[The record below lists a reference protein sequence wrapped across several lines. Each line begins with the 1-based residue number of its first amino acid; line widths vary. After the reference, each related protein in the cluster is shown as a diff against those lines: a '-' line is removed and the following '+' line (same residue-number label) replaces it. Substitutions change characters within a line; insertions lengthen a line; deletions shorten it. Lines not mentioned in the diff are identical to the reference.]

1 MKNIII
7 ISFFLIELLWSQNSA
22 YKNFQSYMNV
32 DGGVLLDINFYIEQ
46 SKNHTESNGLFY
58 YFGNMHYSFDIEG
71 QRITHN
77 NGVITT
83 INKNTKQIIYDLRTE
98 DSISILNILSGEKKG
113 IELGDIILEKNNYKI
128 PFILDEL
135 DVRGVLWVLANTGEP
150 KKVILESYDD
160 MKIKIKINSLEVG
173 HMKQIPFIDTSEY
186 EKIDLRD

>member
-46 SKNHTESNGLFY
+46 SKNYTESNGLFY
-58 YFGNMHYSFDIEG
+58 YFGDMHYSFDIED

-98 DSISILNILSGEKKG
+98 NSISILNILSGEKKG

-135 DVRGVLWVLANTGEP
+135 DVRGVLWVLASTGEP
-150 KKVILESYDD
+150 KKIILESYDD
-160 MKIKIKINSLEVG
+160 MKIKIKIKSLEVG

>member
-1 MKNIII
+1 
-7 ISFFLIELLWSQNSA
+7 
-22 YKNFQSYMNV
+22 
-32 DGGVLLDINFYIEQ
+32 
-46 SKNHTESNGLFY
+46 
-58 YFGNMHYSFDIEG
+58 MHYSFDIEG

-83 INKNTKQIIYDLRTE
+83 INKNTKQIIYDSRTE

-135 DVRGVLWVLANTGEP
+135 DVRGVLWVLASTGEP

>member
-98 DSISILNILSGEKKG
+98 NSISILNILSGEKKG

-135 DVRGVLWVLANTGEP
+135 DVRGVLWVLASTGEP

-173 HMKQIPFIDTSEY
+173 HVKQIPFIDTSEY

>member
-32 DGGVLLDINFYIEQ
+32 DGGVLLDINFYIKQ
-46 SKNHTESNGLFY
+46 SKNYTESNGLFY
-58 YFGNMHYSFDIEG
+58 YFGDMHYSFDIED
-71 QRITHN
+71 QRITHD

-98 DSISILNILSGEKKG
+98 NSTSILNILSGEKKG

-135 DVRGVLWVLANTGEP
+135 DVRGVLWVLASTGEP
-150 KKVILESYDD
+150 KKITLESYDD
-160 MKIKIKINSLEVG
+160 MKIKIEINPLEVG

>member
-1 MKNIII
+1 VKNIII

-135 DVRGVLWVLANTGEP
+135 DVRGVLWVLASTGEP

-160 MKIKIKINSLEVG
+160 IKIKIKINSLEVG

>member
-32 DGGVLLDINFYIEQ
+32 DGGVLLDINFYIKQ
-46 SKNHTESNGLFY
+46 SKNYTESNGLFY
-58 YFGNMHYSFDIEG
+58 YFGDMHYSFDIED

-98 DSISILNILSGEKKG
+98 NSISILNFNGISDEFFISIEKFG
-113 IELGDIILEKNNYKI
+113 
-128 PFILDEL
+128 
-135 DVRGVLWVLANTGEP
+135 R
-150 KKVILESYDD
+150 
-160 MKIKIKINSLEVG
+160 
-173 HMKQIPFIDTSEY
+173 
-186 EKIDLRD
+186 

>member
-32 DGGVLLDINFYIEQ
+32 DGGVLLDINFYIKQ
-46 SKNHTESNGLFY
+46 SKNYTESNGLFY
-58 YFGNMHYSFDIEG
+58 YFGDMHYSFDIEE

-83 INKNTKQIIYDLRTE
+83 INKNTKQIIYDLSTE
-98 DSISILNILSGEKKG
+98 NGISILHILSGEKKG

-135 DVRGVLWVLANTGEP
+135 DVRGVLWVLASTGEP
-150 KKVILESYDD
+150 KKITLESYDD
-160 MKIKIKINSLEVG
+160 MKIKIEINPLEVG

>member
-46 SKNHTESNGLFY
+46 SKNYTESNGLFY
-58 YFGNMHYSFDIEG
+58 YFGDMHYSFDIEG

-98 DSISILNILSGEKKG
+98 NSISILNILSGEKKG

-135 DVRGVLWVLANTGEP
+135 DVRGVLWVLASTGEP

>member
-135 DVRGVLWVLANTGEP
+135 DVRGVLWVLASTGEP

>member
-135 DVRGVLWVLANTGEP
+135 DVRGVLWVLASTGEP

-160 MKIKIKINSLEVG
+160 IKIKIKINSLEVG

>member
-1 MKNIII
+1 VKNIII

-46 SKNHTESNGLFY
+46 SKNYTESNGLFY
-58 YFGNMHYSFDIEG
+58 YFGDMHYSFDIEG

-98 DSISILNILSGEKKG
+98 NSISILNILSGEKKG

-135 DVRGVLWVLANTGEP
+135 DVRGVLWVLASTGEP